1 MLVVTNQV
9 LPCVTYSNK
18 RRYDTTRQR
27 FHFVR
32 GLLDFF
38 GLVVTNF
45 GRITD
50 LNGNLRKLQA
60 PSKTAYLSHSWFG
73 ARRAANGAD
82 SGAQTPPEGGVSVG
96 NSCGTQ
102 PPFQYGL
109 KSPFRSKKRGG
120 EK

>member
-32 GLLDFF
+32 GLLDFL

-45 GRITD
+45 GLITR
-50 LNGNLRKLQA
+50 LNVNLRKLE
-60 PSKTAYLSHSWFG
+60 TAYLSHSWFG

-102 PPFQYGL
+102 PPFQYGP

>member
-1 MLVVTNQV
+1 VYIDNTQ
-9 LPCVTYSNK
+9 C
-18 RRYDTTRQR
+18 YDTTRKG
-27 FHFVR
+27 FHFAR
-32 GLLDFF
+32 GLLDFGAADTAF
-38 GLVVTNF
+38 SAG
-45 GRITD
+45 ITR
-50 LNGNLRKLQA
+50 LNVNLRKLEA
-60 PSKTAYLSHSWFG
+60 PQKTAYLSHSWFA